1 MIASQP
7 QKQVSRHSKFCI
19 PREFDGIEFFEK
31 INSYRSFDTSEKL
44 LRNERLS
51 FNEEK
56 IQRKQY
62 EVEEMILLLDSWRSK
77 IGCRSGLDL
86 QKKLNRNERLLEQY
100 ELATLALDCMDFVE
114 FQSIAKKHLLL
125 TSLRSEGS
133 IKELCDRFVKTFDM
147 DLNLLDSASE
157 DLFMIRRDLRDEKQ
171 NIRTK
176 LEQYLTKKEWSSY
189 LQEDFYIELNGRYVL
204 LIKTDFK
211 GRMDG
216 IVHGVSK
223 SGQTTYFEPKELVA
237 LNQNYLTL
245 LTNER
250 KEVFRII
257 DSLVYALYEN
267 KADVLDILKH
277 LRKLDIIKAKALFSQ
292 EYEGVNVEFSSD
304 KSMLIKDL
312 FHPLIE
318 DCVRNDVHLDSHERL
333 VILSGPNSGGKTATL
348 KSIGLCFYFAALG
361 LRAPARSCILPKIDR
376 VLFLMGDYQS
386 LLDSLSSF
394 SAHLHRFGHLLKKAT
409 ENSFLLIDEIMTATD
424 PREGEALALMM
435 LRYLG
440 KMNIR
445 GFVSTHFSAL
455 KKLALQEDYFVNAS
469 MIFNKD
475 SLQPTYI
482 LTIGTPGNSYGIEL
496 ARKYGMPQMVIEGA
510 QKILGD
516 EHFEY
521 HDLIETQKVEIVKAK
536 KHNQSLEKLQS
547 KVKDLKIA
555 GENVLEDFEKK
566 REKILSKAYKNVLK
580 DLRRFQ
586 KKCDTVYGLSP
597 ERKELVEDEDRGN
610 KKDLYLEILEKEK
623 AFKTKLARNLQ
634 KTKLQKGD
642 TVKIISYNKVATVLE
657 LYEDKE
663 ELRVSLGSVEMTLSY
678 EDVESSNSKVPQVK
692 GGFSY
697 QSSLDFEEVDLR
709 GLNIEDAMIKLD
721 GFLDRA
727 KASGLKEIRMIHGK
741 GVVKTAVLEYL
752 SRNAMTYGQKP
763 KFLNE
768 GSLSVNL
775 NLD

>member
-1 MIASQP
+1 MIAAQT
-7 QKQVSRHSKFCI
+7 QKNQSRYSRFCI
-19 PREFDGIEFFEK
+19 PREFDGIEFFDK
-31 INSYRSFDTSEKL
+31 LDSYRSFDTSEKL

-56 IQRKQY
+56 IVLKQN

-77 IGCRSGLDL
+77 IGCRSDLEL
-86 QKKLNRNERLLEQY
+86 QKKLNRNERLLEQH

-114 FQSIAKKHLLL
+114 FQSFTKKYLRLN
-125 TSLRSEGS
+125 SLRSEVS

-157 DLFMIRRDLRDEKQ
+157 DLFVIRRSLRDEKL

-176 LEQYLTKKEWSSY
+176 LEQFLTKKEWSTY

-245 LTNER
+245 LTDER

-257 DSLVYALYEN
+257 DSLVFALYEN
-267 KADVLDILKH
+267 KNDILDILKH

-292 EYEGVNVEFSSD
+292 EYQGVNVEFSSD

-318 DCVRNDVHLDSHERL
+318 DCVKNDVHLDSNQRL

-348 KSIGLCFYFAALG
+348 KSVGLCFYFAALG

-394 SAHLHRFGHLLKKAT
+394 SAHLHRFGHLLKRAT

-440 KMNIR
+440 EMKIR

-496 ARKYGMPQMVIEGA
+496 ARKFGMPQMVIEGA

-521 HDLIETQKVEIVKAK
+521 HDLIETQKIEIVKAK
-536 KHNQSLEKLQS
+536 KHNQNLEKLQG
-547 KVKDLKIA
+547 KVKDLKFA
-555 GENVLEDFEKK
+555 GEKVLQDFENK
-566 REKILSKAYKNVLK
+566 REKILAKAYKNVLK
-580 DLRRFQ
+580 DLRKFQ
-586 KKCDTVYGLSP
+586 KKCDTVYGLTP
-597 ERKELVEDEDRGN
+597 EKTVESDKAEIGN
-610 KKDLYLEILEKEK
+610 KKELYLEILEKEK
-623 AFKTKLARNLQ
+623 SFKTKLARNLQ
-634 KTKLQKGD
+634 KTSLQKGD
-642 TVKIISYNKVATVLE
+642 TVKIIGYNKVATVLE

-663 ELRVSLGSVEMTLSY
+663 ELRVSLGSVEMTLSLD
-678 EDVESSNSKVPQVK
+678 DVESSNSKVPQAK
-692 GGFSY
+692 GGFSFNA
-697 QSSLDFEEVDLR
+697 SLDFEEADLR
-709 GLNIEDAMIKLD
+709 GLNIEDATMKLD
-721 GFLDRA
+721 GFIDRA
-727 KASGLKEIRMIHGK
+727 KASGLKEIRIIHGK
-741 GVVKTAVLEYL
+741 GVVKTATLEYL

-763 KFLNE
+763 KFINE
-768 GSLSVNL
+768 GSLSIKL